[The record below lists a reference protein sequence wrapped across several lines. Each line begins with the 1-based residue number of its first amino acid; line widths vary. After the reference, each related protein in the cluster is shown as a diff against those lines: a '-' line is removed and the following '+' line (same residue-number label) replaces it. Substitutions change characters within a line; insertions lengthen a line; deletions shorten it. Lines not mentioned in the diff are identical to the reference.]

1 MNFSKW
7 ATVVLL
13 SATVW
18 AQTATTTTT
27 TTKTAKKTV
36 TKKAA
41 VVAEPTA
48 TAAEV
53 KELRDALA
61 AQQQQIE
68 QLRGLLQQQN
78 AAAQTQVQ
86 QAQTQA
92 ASAESKAADA
102 QAALD
107 QQKAN
112 VTKLSADVTDL
123 KGNLTSTATQ
133 MQDDQA
139 RVSALDGIVSRFR
152 FSGDMRVRQ
161 EDFFQN
167 YTGCTNCPA
176 RIRERIRARFG
187 VEGKLTDDFI
197 AGVFM
202 ATGIVTDPTSTNET
216 MTASFER
223 KNISLDRGYITYQP
237 QAHKWLQLT
246 GGKFL
251 YTWIRT
257 NQTFDP
263 DLNPEGFSQKLSFNV
278 KSPFLKNVTFTG
290 MQMLFNEVNKIAS
303 ASTCPAG
310 STDPAAEFCQNGQN
324 THGADS
330 YAVGGQVSAKLQLG
344 KRLTLTP
351 AYTVLNWRN
360 EDSLLNTPATVLPG
374 TSGSSPANV
383 TPFANGI
390 TNSTRTI
397 VGTNG
402 ITTTV
407 FRSKFLYSD
416 LILDAT
422 VNTGVAKYPW
432 RIVGEYLDNLN
443 AASHPI
449 DSKGNLLTN
458 LGSQSRLYKVET
470 YIGQQK
476 NRNDLQFGYGWW
488 RQEQD
493 SVIAAFNES
502 DQRAPTNILQNFFQG
517 SWLVRS
523 NVTAAAT
530 FWYGRTLNSGLQN
543 AVLPTGFT
551 GGPGKMEPYLKRMQF
566 DLIYK
571 F

>member
-1 MNFSKW
+1 MKFSKW
-7 ATVVLL
+7 ASILLL

-18 AQTATTTTT
+18 AQTAPTTP
-27 TTKTAKKTV
+27 AKKTV
-36 TKKAA
+36 KKPVAKKAA
-41 VVAEPTA
+41 VVAEPAA

-68 QLRGLLQQQN
+68 QLRGQLQQQTS
-78 AAAQTQVQ
+78 AAQAQVQ

-92 ASAESKAADA
+92 AAAETKATDA

-107 QQKAN
+107 QQKQS
-112 VTKLSADVTDL
+112 VTKLSSDVTDL
-123 KGNLTSTATQ
+123 AGNLTSTATQ
-133 MQDDQA
+133 MQDDQQK
-139 RVSALDGIVSRFR
+139 VSSLEGIMSRFR

-161 EDFFQN
+161 EDFFQS

-176 RIRERIRARFG
+176 RVRERIRARFG
-187 VEGKLTDDFI
+187 FEGKLTDDFI
-197 AGVFM
+197 AGIFM

-216 MTASFER
+216 LTASFER
-223 KNISLDRGYITYQP
+223 KNITLDRGYITYQP

-246 GGKFL
+246 GGKFA

-263 DLNPEGFSQKLSFNV
+263 DLNPEGFSQKLSFDV

-290 MQMLFNEVNKIAS
+290 MQLLFNEVKSFAS
-303 ASTCPAG
+303 ATTCPAG
-310 STDPAAEFCQNGQN
+310 STDPLAMFCQNGQN

-330 YAVGGQVSAKLQLG
+330 FAAGGQVSAKLQLG
-344 KRLTLTP
+344 NRVTLTP
-351 AYTVLNWRN
+351 AYTILNWRN
-360 EDSLLNTPATVLPG
+360 EDSLLNNPATVLAG
-374 TSGSSPANV
+374 VTGSSPANT
-383 TPFANGI
+383 TPFANGL

-397 VGTNG
+397 AGTNG
-402 ITTTV
+402 VTTTV
-407 FRSKFLYSD
+407 FRSQFLYSD
-416 LILDAT
+416 VILDANI
-422 VNTGVAKYPW
+422 NTGVAKYPW

-443 AASHPI
+443 AASHPV
-449 DSKGNLLTN
+449 DSRGNVLTN
-458 LGSQSRLYKVET
+458 LGSQSQLYKVET

-476 NRNDLQFGYGWW
+476 NRNDVQFGYGWW

-493 SVIAAFNES
+493 SVLGSFNES

-543 AVLPTGFT
+543 AALATGFV
-551 GGPGKMEPYLKRMQF
+551 GGLGKVEPYLKRMQF